1 MAQETDI
8 EKYLIKRV
16 AQIGGMQAK
25 FTSPGSA
32 GHPDRLVKLPGH
44 PAALVE
50 LKRPGPSPEP
60 LQLTRMAEWSAV
72 GMLATW
78 ASTYAEVE
86 RFLQR
91 VRTQ

>member
-1 MAQETDI
+1 MAQEHDI

-50 LKRPGPSPEP
+50 LKRPGRVPDP
-60 LQLTRMAEWSAV
+60 LQLKRMAEWMAA

-78 ASTYAEVE
+78 ADSYSGVE
-86 RFLQR
+86 KFLQR
-91 VRTQ
+91 IELQ